1 MTQPTTTDLA
11 FIELV
16 DRYLDGVYRFLR
28 NFTRKEEAARELAH
42 ETFLRLRPLV
52 DAGTTPSEAYVFT
65 TARNAALSHWRRRQS
80 EHRKRENAAS
90 QNDQAGGTW
99 YADAAKTSPTR
110 ELERRELRLGLE
122 TALAK
127 LPEDQRS
134 VFLLSEV
141 EGLTYE
147 KIAAVMGIPAGTV
160 ASRKHLAARNL
171 RAELERM
178 GHALP

>member
-1 MTQPTTTDLA
+1 MTQPTTTDLV

-16 DRYLDGVYRFLR
+16 DRYLERVYRYLR
-28 NFTRKEEAARELAH
+28 NLTRDEEAARELAH
-42 ETFLRLRPLV
+42 ETFLGLRPRV
-52 DAGTTPSEAYVFT
+52 AAGQSPSEAYVFT
-65 TARNAALSHWRRRQS
+65 TARNAALSHWRRQQS
-80 EHRKRENAAS
+80 ENRKRDGAAAEK
-90 QNDQAGGTW
+90 DQAGGTW
-99 YADAAKTSPTR
+99 YADKAANSPTR
-110 ELERRELRLGLE
+110 EVERRELRSGLE

-141 EGLTYE
+141 EGLKYE
-147 KIAAVMGIPAGTV
+147 KIAEIMGVPAGTV
-160 ASRKHLAARNL
+160 ASRKHIAARTL